1 MFRKEAMKADEL
13 IKLAYDKIVI
23 VRQALYPVTKTTFK
37 WMDSNLE
44 DAQDLLK
51 EALETLKE
59 MRE

>member
-1 MFRKEAMKADEL
+1 MKADEL